1 MDRLLRHPER
11 GSAERTDLD
20 ALLDSQWHGVLSTV
34 ADGQPWAVPL
44 LYARDGDRIILHGS
58 TGAGALRAVATGAQ
72 AVFTVTALD
81 ALVVGHTTFESSANY
96 RSATIRGRLA
106 RATGEDQARALDL
119 FSDALLPGRTGEVR
133 PTNKKEWAA
142 TLVTILPIEEG
153 HWLYKARTGWPC
165 DEAESDATKPVH
177 GALTWAGI
185 VPVHTSYGPAQPAP
199 WVRVDPPR
207 SVERIIG
214 GS

>member
-96 RSATIRGRLA
+96 RSAVLRGR
-106 RATGEDQARALDL
+106 REP
-119 FSDALLPGRTGEVR
+119 LPGDDRDAALNVLSDRLIPGRVAEVR
-133 PTNKKEWAA
+133 PSTRKELAMTQVLA
-142 TLVTILPIEEG
+142 LPITPG
-153 HWLYKARTGWPC
+153 SWTYKERTGPASEP
-165 DEAESDATKPVH
+165 DEPTDA
-177 GALTWAGI
+177 WCGI
-185 VPVHTSYGPAQPAP
+185 VPRLTSWGTPEASSWTTSAVPAS
-199 WVRVDPPR
+199 VRRLVDP
-207 SVERIIG
+207 STD
-214 GS
+214 

>member
-11 GSAERTDLD
+11 GSTDRRDLD

-44 LYARDGDRIILHGS
+44 LYARDGDRIVLHGS
-58 TGAGALRAVATGAQ
+58 TGAGALRAVAAGAP

-81 ALVVGHTTFESSANY
+81 ALVVAHTTFASSANY

-106 RATGEDQARALDL
+106 TATGRDQARALDL
-119 FSDALLPGRTGEVR
+119 FSEALLPGRTGEVR
-133 PTNKKEWAA
+133 PTNRKEWAA
-142 TLVTILPIEEG
+142 TLVTVLPIEEG
-153 HWLYKARTGWPC
+153 HWLYKERTGWPG
-165 DEAESDATKPVH
+165 DAQEPEASELVD
-177 GALTWAGI
+177 GAPTWAGI
-185 VPVHTSYGPAQPAP
+185 VPIHRTYGPAQPAP
-199 WVRVDPPR
+199 WVHVDPPR
-207 SVERIIG
+207 SVARIID